1 MNKKIVNPMVTAAEE
16 CLASELTAAKTNS
29 VKEKLQKL
37 SAVCRSIVVEQ
48 NGPLSIA
55 AAAKD
60 YNRRFPEHGLSEQT
74 IRNGRPGGNPYL
86 TLVRAWQTAAIA
98 LAARA
103 PTGARQDG
111 GAILRES
118 DLHAVKD
125 PLIRHQMVQLFSQ
138 NRSLHNM
145 LNILKAAHGK
155 EAIRLAGAAERP
167 LPELTGDGLVLTSAE
182 IEALRDFIDPRKL
195 KAKHLKGLDSDA
207 VTTVDGQ
214 AIADPGFMSALR
226 KIVKSYELPEQD

>member
-16 CLASELTAAKTNS
+16 CLASELEAAKNNS
-29 VKEKLQKL
+29 VKEKLQNL
-37 SAVCRSIVVEQ
+37 SVVCRAIVVEQ
-48 NGPLSIA
+48 HGMLSIA
-55 AAAKD
+55 AAAQEYK
-60 YNRRFPEHGLSEQT
+60 RRFPDHGLSEQT
-74 IRNGRPGGNPYL
+74 IRNRRPGGNPYL
-86 TLVRAWQTAAIA
+86 NLIRAWQTAAIA
-98 LAARA
+98 LVPQASA
-103 PTGARQDG
+103 GARQDG

-138 NRSLHNM
+138 NRSLHNR
-145 LNILKAAHGK
+145 LNILKVAHGK

-207 VTTVDGQ
+207 VTTIDGH

-226 KIVKSYELPEQD
+226 KIVKSYELPDQD